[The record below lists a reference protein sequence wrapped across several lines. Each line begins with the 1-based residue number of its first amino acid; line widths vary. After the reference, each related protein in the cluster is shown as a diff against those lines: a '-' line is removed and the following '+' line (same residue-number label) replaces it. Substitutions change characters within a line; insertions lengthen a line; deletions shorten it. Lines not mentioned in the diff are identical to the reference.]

1 MLKEYFVDYETAVAY
16 LNGFQFHGF
25 KLGLERTEAILKA
38 LGDPHRTYPV
48 IHVAGTNGKGSV
60 CAYLSSI
67 LKTAGYKVGRYTS
80 PHLWDLAER
89 FDINGRYISKNELAF
104 AIERIRDYV
113 ERGIELSYFE
123 YTTAIAFKWF
133 EEQAVDIAVVET
145 GLGGR
150 LDATNVVTPICT
162 VITNVDFDHMA
173 YLGDTIEKIAFEKAG
188 IIKAGVPV
196 VTAVNRPEALAVIE
210 ERANLLKS
218 PVFRLGRE
226 FSIVESNGEMEYEG
240 LKCRLKG
247 ITPGLSGRHQYD
259 NAGLALAVCE
269 LIRQRFET
277 GETAMEQG
285 VETAV
290 WPCRGELVQLAGGQE
305 LLLDGAH
312 NPNGIQALCALL
324 ADMKRASSE
333 SALLFAASNEGKDKD
348 FAAML
353 RELTPFFERIYLTEP
368 PGPRRPVVMEEWLSL
383 NLPQGISYIRDWREA
398 LNACLSTQ
406 QNHFVCAAG
415 SLYLAGAVR
424 HEVRPYSKHGFDIS

>member
-1 MLKEYFVDYETAVAY
+1 MNYETAVAY

-80 PHLWDLAER
+80 PHLWSLAER
-89 FDINGRYISKNELAF
+89 FDINGRYISTNELAF
-104 AIERIRDYV
+104 AIERIKDYV
-113 ERGIELSYFE
+113 NQGFELSYFE

-188 IIKAGVPV
+188 ILKAGVPV
-196 VTAVNRPEALAVIE
+196 VTAVNRQEALAVIE
-210 ERANLLKS
+210 DRAESLKS

-226 FSIVESNGEMEYEG
+226 FLVCEFNGEMAYEG

-247 ITPGLSGRHQYD
+247 IKPELSGRHQYD
-259 NAGLALAVCE
+259 NAALALAVCE
-269 LIRQRFET
+269 LT
-277 GETAMEQG
+277 GERFKTGEAAMKQG
-285 VETAV
+285 IEAAV
-290 WPCRGELVQLAGGQE
+290 WPCRGELVSLASGQE

-312 NPNGIQALCALL
+312 NPNGIQALCVLL
-324 ADMKRASSE
+324 ADLKRVSKE

-348 FAAML
+348 FAGML
-353 RELTPFFERIYLTEP
+353 RELLPFFERIYITEP
-368 PGPRRPVVMEEWLSL
+368 PGPRRPVVIEEWLAL
-383 NLPQGISYIRDWREA
+383 NLPQKVSYIRDWRQA

-406 QNHFVCAAG
+406 ENRFICAAG

-424 HEVRPYSKHGFDIS
+424 HEVMNMAAA

>member
-1 MLKEYFVDYETAVAY
+1 MDYNEAIAY

-25 KLGLERTEAILKA
+25 KLGLERTEAVLKA
-38 LGDPHRTYPV
+38 LGDSHLSYPV

-80 PHLWDLAER
+80 PHLWSLVER
-89 FDINGRYISKNELAF
+89 FDINGQYISEKELVF
-104 AIERIRDYV
+104 AIERIKRLV
-113 ERGIELSYFE
+113 EQGFELSYFE
-123 YTTAIAFKWF
+123 YTTAVAFKWF

-150 LDATNVVTPICT
+150 LDATNVVQPICT

-188 IIKAGVPV
+188 VIKPKVPV
-196 VTAVNRPEALAVIE
+196 VTAVNRKEALAIIE
-210 ERANLLKS
+210 ERAELLQS

-226 FSIVESNGEMEYEG
+226 FSAHESHGEMEYEG
-240 LKCRLKG
+240 LKCRIKG
-247 ITPGLSGRHQYD
+247 IKPGLSGRHQYD

-269 LIRQRFET
+269 LTGQQFKT
-277 GETAMEQG
+277 GEAVMKHG
-285 VETAV
+285 IETTF
-290 WPCRGELVQLAGGQE
+290 WPCRGEFVHLTGGQD

-324 ADMKRASSE
+324 VSLKMPFKE

-348 FAAML
+348 FGAML
-353 RELTPFFERIYLTEP
+353 RELSPFFERIYITEP
-368 PGPRRPVVMEEWLSL
+368 PGPRRPVTIGEWPAL
-383 NLPQGISYIRDWREA
+383 NLKQGINFIKDWREA
-398 LNACLSTQ
+398 LNACLSMQ
-406 QNHFVCAAG
+406 QNRFICAAG

-424 HEVRPYSKHGFDIS
+424 HEVMGHV